1 MESTIPN
8 FITYLEEVKNAS
20 ASTVMSYQRDLKKMF
35 TFLHSKGI
43 ERLTDVTST
52 SLNSYVLFLE
62 REGFSSATVSR
73 KST

>member
-52 SLNSYVLFLE
+52 SLNS
-62 REGFSSATVSR
+62 
-73 KST
+73 